1 MDKIQKPS
9 NSECYAA
16 SSESFTFYMMRRPQK
31 SLCISRQPRI
41 GVARC
46 TKWWWVTQPT
56 KNLFSDNRISSR
68 RSTGQD
74 CATPTAGTSS
84 DLRLRILSSYCNFSA
99 RIKFPLCFSI
109 SFCFSSF
116 CLSQCYFS
124 SCLSLSFEP
133 VPLTI
138 SSISRLKDALFLLT
152 SKVCARLSHELEI
165 LLCWIQPVFT
175 WNVAPIV
182 YFTSCYFWVH
192 HALQHCRLCCG
203 YKYIK

>member
-1 MDKIQKPS
+1 MDKIQKAS
-9 NSECYAA
+9 NSECFTP
-16 SSESFTFYMMRRPQK
+16 SSESFTFYMIKRPQS
-31 SLCISRQPRI
+31 SLCISLQPRI
-41 GVARC
+41 GVARR
-46 TKWWWVTQPT
+46 TNWWWLTQPT
-56 KNLFSDNRISSR
+56 KHLLSDNRIFSR

-74 CATPTAGTSS
+74 RATPIAGTSS

-99 RIKFPLCFSI
+99 RIKFPLSFSI

-138 SSISRLKDALFLLT
+138 PSISRLKDALFLLT
-152 SKVCARLSHELEI
+152 SEVCARFFHELEI

-182 YFTSCYFWVH
+182 YLTSCYFWVH
-192 HALQHCRLCCG
+192 HALQQ
-203 YKYIK
+203 